1 MWLKHPVSHSHGH
14 SLTPSSPAPGAS
26 HTASHITAWWITLIH
41 SRPLSHICPC
51 DTHNSPVLTMLQCHT
66 RSLAHI
72 WFLDVTNIPL
82 TVSHAVTYRSSR
94 SPHIH
99 CHTQRLGV
107 TRFHTVTLCFWLSQ
121 KISQGHTATHNL
133 WRHARSQVVHT
144 HTVSLLASHT
154 TSRCHPRAAT
164 GFCTR
169 HTRAGGARTLP
180 AVLSLQPPA
189 GHTGAPAARRAA
201 HPAGAKAVGGCGNP
215 EDKAPPLSG

>member
-1 MWLKHPVSHSHGH
+1 MVTLS
-14 SLTPSSPAPGAS
+14 PSSPAPGAS
-26 HTASHITAWWITLIH
+26 HTASHIITWWITPIH
-41 SRPLSHICPC
+41 SHTPSARVTHTTLLSSPC
-51 DTHNSPVLTMLQCHT
+51 CTVSHTISCSRMVSRCHKHPPNSVSGTP
-66 RSLAHI
+66 
-72 WFLDVTNIPL
+72 NL

-164 GFCTR
+164 VFCTR
-169 HTRAGGARTLP
+169 HTHAGARTLP

-215 EDKAPPLSG
+215 EGKAPPLSG